1 MREGDWVV
9 VDGKTEFIHRCTDTW
24 ATIGSYAKDITTGE
38 YVVNHKAAK
47 RIDEVQIAPLDLE
60 KSDIIAMIGL
70 AIDTN
75 DTEWFHELKKQLDS
89 LKQGV

>member
-9 VDGKTEFIHRCTDTW
+9 VDGKTEFVHRCTDTW
-24 ATIGSYAKDITTGE
+24 ATIGEYVKDISSGE
-38 YVVNHKAAK
+38 YVTQHKAAK
-47 RIDEVQIAPLDLE
+47 KIEEVQPAPLELE

-75 DTEWFHELKKQLDS
+75 DTEWFLSLKKQLES

>member
-9 VDGKTEFIHRCTDTW
+9 VDGKIEFIHRCTDTW

-47 RIDEVQIAPLDLE
+47 RIDEVQPAPLELE

-75 DTEWFHELKKQLDS
+75 DTEWFLSLKKQLDTVM
-89 LKQGV
+89 QGV

>member
-9 VDGKTEFIHRCTDTW
+9 VDGETEFVHRITDTW
-24 ATIGSYAKDITTGE
+24 ATIGEYVKNTSTGE
-38 YVVNHKAAK
+38 YIVQHKSAK
-47 RIDEVQIAPLDLE
+47 RINEVQPATLE
-60 KSDIIAMIGL
+60 LEQSDIIAMIGL

-75 DTEWFHELKKQLDS
+75 DTEWFHELKKQLNY